1 MEISN
6 NKKLTV
12 SKSELESKISSK
24 KDLHYILRQGCK
36 SKLITCIGQ
45 YYIPNMNQ
53 WSIAYLKDVLW
64 EKKKVKQYLIF
75 IIGFKVTGY

>member
-6 NKKLTV
+6 NKKKLTV

-24 KDLHYILRQGCK
+24 KDLHDILRQGCK

-53 WSIAYLKDVLW
+53 CSIAYLKDVLCG
-64 EKKKVKQYLIF
+64 KKKV
-75 IIGFKVTGY
+75 

>member
-6 NKKLTV
+6 NKKKLTV

-45 YYIPNMNQ
+45 ILHSKYESVLDCIFKGCFM
-53 WSIAYLKDVLW
+53 WKEESI
-64 EKKKVKQYLIF
+64 
-75 IIGFKVTGY
+75 TSN

>member
-6 NKKLTV
+6 NKKKLTV
-12 SKSELESKISSK
+12 TKSELESKISSK

-36 SKLITCIGQ
+36 KLQILWIGQ

-53 WSIAYLKDVLW
+53 CSITYLKDVLSG
-64 EKKKVKQYLIF
+64 KKKV
-75 IIGFKVTGY
+75 

>member
-12 SKSELESKISSK
+12 AKSELESTISSK
-24 KDLHYILRQGCK
+24 KDFHYILRQGCK
-36 SKLITCIGQ
+36 SLLISSIGQ

-53 WSIAYLKDVLW
+53 CSIAYLKDVLC
-64 EKKKVKQYLIF
+64 EKKK
-75 IIGFKVTGY
+75 G